1 MISEATAHATSIMP
15 IKTFRDVAANFFSNL
30 GVEIKQRK
38 ATSAVKSNKVKFNSL
53 PINFK
58 TASKAS

>member
-15 IKTFRDVAANFFSNL
+15 IKSFRVVVANFFSNF

-38 ATSAVKSNKVKFNSL
+38 ATSPVKRKTVKFNSL

-58 TASKAS
+58 MVSNVS